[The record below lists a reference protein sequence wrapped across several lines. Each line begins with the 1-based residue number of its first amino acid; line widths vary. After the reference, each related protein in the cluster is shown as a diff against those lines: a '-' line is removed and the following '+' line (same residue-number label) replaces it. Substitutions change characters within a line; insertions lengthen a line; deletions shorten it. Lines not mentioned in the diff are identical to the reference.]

1 MSSIVYILRDQKE
14 ANICRQNF
22 AMFDG
27 IRRVKIKFTHG
38 EKTSDGHFRCHGL
51 YTRVGGYSQK
61 ELKDGTNFPFNV
73 NYKIESAAYKV
84 VAFEITTNRGR
95 AKFVRK

>member
-1 MSSIVYILRDQKE
+1 
-14 ANICRQNF
+14 
-22 AMFDG
+22 
-27 IRRVKIKFTHG
+27 
-38 EKTSDGHFRCHGL
+38 
-51 YTRVGGYSQK
+51 VGGYSQK

>member
-1 MSSIVYILRDQKE
+1 VIRPLSVILSFSLVDD
-14 ANICRQNF
+14 I
-22 AMFDG
+22 
-27 IRRVKIKFTHG
+27 
-38 EKTSDGHFRCHGL
+38 
-51 YTRVGGYSQK
+51 SQK

-73 NYKIESAAYKV
+73 NYKIESAVYKV